1 MSIPNPFSPASRLLV
16 LAALLLCSAC
26 ASTGSTRTS
35 LLSPEWRPP
44 PGQTC
49 EVSETPDPL
58 PMTDA
63 LVDSAAVA
71 NALPD
76 APSNGY
82 AIIELRFDT
91 LTAEASTLIVES
103 DLSDD
108 VAAAALRAVSSN
120 IRPQRR
126 LRELPGITEEQER
139 AFVGALLLRVG
150 FDHDMSLSVGRSEE
164 CRPKLANETFVAGA
178 TSTLLAE
185 AIRSNPGL
193 AQSQVVVLEMQLDST
208 GRVVEAHVAE
218 SSGDTRADA
227 LALRVARLAVFHPAI
242 INRKR
247 SAVEVSFPVRLRV
260 GRAPPRRGRRPR

>member
-1 MSIPNPFSPASRLLV
+1 
-16 LAALLLCSAC
+16 
-26 ASTGSTRTS
+26 
-35 LLSPEWRPP
+35 
-44 PGQTC
+44 
-49 EVSETPDPL
+49 
-58 PMTDA
+58 
-63 LVDSAAVA
+63 
-71 NALPD
+71 
-76 APSNGY
+76 
-82 AIIELRFDT
+82 
-91 LTAEASTLIVES
+91 
-103 DLSDD
+103 
-108 VAAAALRAVSSN
+108 
-120 IRPQRR
+120 
-126 LRELPGITEEQER
+126 
-139 AFVGALLLRVG
+139 
-150 FDHDMSLSVGRSEE
+150 
-164 CRPKLANETFVAGA
+164 VAGA